1 MSTEPQTGFRFRLVH
16 PDGRQETMLVDA
28 ERALI
33 GSAAHCEV
41 RLPPEIAAPE
51 HLEVLASGETIQLA
65 VRDLALAAEPPLLD
79 GQPTTGGYWARGA
92 ALSLGGVELHVELV
106 NLGTAKAKPPVWLF
120 AAILPVLGAVAA
132 VVLANPARGA
142 EPPIPEAPAL
152 LAPKG
157 ATPCPNVSAEQKP
170 ILAAE
175 RHRVGLAKRERS
187 PFSPQD
193 GLDAVTDFE
202 VAMACWRDAGQAGP
216 AGEAEHDADALRT
229 KLSEDYRI
237 RRVKLEHA
245 YRIRDASAMRRE
257 LVVLIPM
264 TSRRRGPYAEW
275 LASLERAVTLD
286 MQQRSRLAP

>member
-1 MSTEPQTGFRFRLVH
+1 M
-16 PDGRQETMLVDA
+16 
-28 ERALI
+28 
-33 GSAAHCEV
+33 
-41 RLPPEIAAPE
+41 
-51 HLEVLASGETIQLA
+51 
-65 VRDLALAAEPPLLD
+65 
-79 GQPTTGGYWARGA
+79 
-92 ALSLGGVELHVELV
+92 

-142 EPPIPEAPAL
+142 EPPIPEAPVL

-157 ATPCPNVSAEQKP
+157 ATPCPSVSPEQKP
-170 ILAAE
+170 TLAAE
-175 RHRVGLAKRERS
+175 RHRIGLAKRERS

-202 VAMACWRDAGQAGP
+202 VAMACWRESGQGGP
-216 AGEAEHDADALRT
+216 AGEAEHDADALRA

-245 YRIRDASAMRRE
+245 YRIRDASAIKRE

-264 TSRRRGPYAEW
+264 TSRRRGPYSEW
-275 LASLERAVTLD
+275 LASLERAVTID